1 MPMFTGYGRLGAWVG
16 GLCVA
21 VFMLPLPFASAA
33 AEDAAPA
40 PAPQSQLEFNVAP
53 FAWLPGT
60 NGDITVRGHQFQA
73 DKSFSDI
80 FNKSDSLLGLSAY
93 LEARKDNFGIFT
105 QPIYMQLKFNSP
117 AGMFNSNLTSDLEYI
132 EFGGFYRALRGTV
145 GVDGKPRDWLIDG
158 LVGGR
163 YTYLNQEVSVEGFP
177 KSPSKSATWVDP
189 FFGARARVDL
199 DDHFVFEVRGDIGGF
214 GVGSDFTW
222 NTHALLGYR
231 FPLLS
236 AEAQMFA
243 GYKALA
249 QNYKSGSGAD
259 EFRWD
264 VILRGP
270 VFGMN
275 VKF

>member
-1 MPMFTGYGRLGAWVG
+1 M
-16 GLCVA
+16 A
-21 VFMLPLPFASAA
+21 VLMLPLTSAA

-40 PAPQSQLEFNVAP
+40 SPPSPQSQVEFNVAP
-53 FAWLPGT
+53 FGWLPGT
-60 NGDITVRGHQFQA
+60 NGDVTVRGRQFSA

-80 FNKSDSLLGLSAY
+80 FNKSDSLIGLSAY
-93 LEARKDNFGIFT
+93 LEARKDNFGVFA

-117 AGMFNSNLTSDLEYI
+117 AGMFQSNLTSDLEYI
-132 EFGGFYRALRGTV
+132 EFGGFYRPLRGTV
-145 GVDGKPRDWLIDG
+145 DVDGKPRDWLIDG

-163 YTYLNQEVSVEGFP
+163 YTYLNQEVSFAALP
-177 KSPSKSATWVDP
+177 NSPSKSKSWVDP
-189 FFGARARVDL
+189 FFGARARLDL

-231 FPLLS
+231 FPLFS
-236 AEAQMFA
+236 AEAQVFA

-264 VILRGP
+264 VVLRGP